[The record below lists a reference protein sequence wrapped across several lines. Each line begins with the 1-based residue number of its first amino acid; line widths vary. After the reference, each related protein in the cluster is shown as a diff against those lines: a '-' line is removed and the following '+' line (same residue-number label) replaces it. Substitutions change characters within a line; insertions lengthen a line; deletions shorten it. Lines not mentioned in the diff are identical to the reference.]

1 MERAAPKP
9 VDKIVIETPV
19 KIARSASAA
28 TESERRL
35 DRSDEQDP
43 DARAAA
49 HAVHEPDSERP
60 EAGAGRVTMAVA
72 RLGGVAM
79 NVAVLPAVVV
89 VLVQVEC
96 STPPTDEQPDGEVR
110 DHEGDQGLGRLL

>member
-1 MERAAPKP
+1 
-9 VDKIVIETPV
+9 
-19 KIARSASAA
+19 
-28 TESERRL
+28 
-35 DRSDEQDP
+35 
-43 DARAAA
+43 
-49 HAVHEPDSERP
+49 
-60 EAGAGRVTMAVA
+60 MAMA